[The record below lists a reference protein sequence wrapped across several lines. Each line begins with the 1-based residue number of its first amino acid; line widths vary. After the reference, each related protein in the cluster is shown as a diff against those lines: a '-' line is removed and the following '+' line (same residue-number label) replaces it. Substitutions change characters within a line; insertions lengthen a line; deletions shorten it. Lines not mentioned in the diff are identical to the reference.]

1 MATRIGL
8 DIGGTGINA
17 LLQRHASA
25 LTRSFVMMGEIAGAG
40 QEEDRMTKHS
50 GICVPVCTPFDESGE
65 NLDEG
70 ALRDHIDSMIEAG
83 VHIVLVCGG
92 TGEFATLR
100 ADEKRRIAEIAG
112 RHIDGRAGFM
122 VQTSAINTQDAIEYA
137 KRAEG
142 QGADAVMILPPY
154 FEGPDR
160 HGVRDHFERI
170 GRAIHTPIMVYNIP
184 QATNIDITPDFFR
197 ELLEIDNIESIKD
210 STADLV
216 RIQQLLTTGG
226 TVFNGARSHCIR
238 STYGGLPGLHLGGGE
253 RHARRGGGALRPGRG
268 GKARRGAGAVAT
280 RAAVA
285 AFPVGARLQRGG
297 QGGDQPLGPPRRPLP
312 AAGAAA
318 RRGANGGARESHGG
332 ARRRGARGEDRRLT
346 RRYTS

>member
-1 MATRIGL
+1 
-8 DIGGTGINA
+8 
-17 LLQRHASA
+17 
-25 LTRSFVMMGEIAGAG
+25 
-40 QEEDRMTKHS
+40 MTKHS

-226 TVFNGARSHCIR
+226 TVFNGADPIAFAALMAGCPGCIW
-238 STYGGLPGLHLGGGE
+238 
-253 RHARRGGGALRPGRG
+253 
-268 GKARRGAGAVAT
+268 GAVNAMP
-280 RAAVA
+280 AEAVA
-285 AFPVGARLQRGG
+285 LYDLVAAGKLGEARALWQRVLPLQLFLWEHVYNAAAKAATNLSGRPVGPCRRPV
-297 QGGDQPLGPPRRPLP
+297 QPLDEAQTAALEKAMAALGEEVP
-312 AAGAAA
+312 AAKIAV
-318 RRGANGGARESHGG
+318 
-332 ARRRGARGEDRRLT
+332 
-346 RRYTS
+346 